1 MHALD
6 DILIHTL
13 QTLQVLGGF
22 SMGGGLALQC
32 LTKPWVHGLAGLFSL
47 SSFLAEPSAAYSEQ
61 HSTQLPLYIAHGL
74 QDGLVPAHWGRMTA
88 QRLRSVYTDLQHIEY
103 DDLDHELGEQEL
115 EQLAQWI
122 LARHSAA
129 SSSSSSSAADSSNT
143 AAAAAAVDSAN
154 SADASSSSSN
164 SHASTSAA
172 APVRCTVQTDG
183 DSSTAT
189 FWVPA
194 AMQEALTAHPLTARG
209 SFFQLEHGS
218 ESGTVTATFE
228 SPKPE
233 LTASALAAR
242 IEARLADPTP
252 PGAEACTVC

>member
-1 MHALD
+1 
-6 DILIHTL
+6 
-13 QTLQVLGGF
+13 
-22 SMGGGLALQC
+22 MGGGLALQC
-32 LTKPWVHGLAGLFSL
+32 LTKPWAHELAGLFSL
-47 SSFLAEPSAAYSEQ
+47 SSFLAEPSAAYNEQ

-74 QDGLVPAHWGRMTA
+74 QDGLVPARWGRATA
-88 QRLRSVYTDLQHIEY
+88 QRLQSVYTDLQHIEY
-103 DDLDHELGEQEL
+103 ADLDHELSEQEL

-122 LARHSAA
+122 LAQHSAA
-129 SSSSSSSAADSSNT
+129 CSSGSNSDGT
-143 AAAAAAVDSAN
+143 TTNSGSAAAAAADRARSVDTT
-154 SADASSSSSN
+154 SSN
-164 SHASTSAA
+164 SSSTATS
-172 APVRCTVQTDG
+172 VRYAVQTDG

-209 SFFQLEHGS
+209 SYFQLEHGS

>member
-1 MHALD
+1 
-6 DILIHTL
+6 
-13 QTLQVLGGF
+13 
-22 SMGGGLALQC
+22 MGGGLALQC
-32 LTKPWVHGLAGLFSL
+32 LTKPWAHELAGLFSL

-74 QDGLVPAHWGRMTA
+74 QDGLVPARWGHATA
-88 QRLRSVYTDLQHIEY
+88 QRLRSVYSNLQHIEY

-122 LARHSAA
+122 LAQHSAA
-129 SSSSSSSAADSSNT
+129 SSSSSYSSADTASSSN
-143 AAAAAAVDSAN
+143 AAAADRAS
-154 SADASSSSSN
+154 SADTTSSSSST
-164 SHASTSAA
+164 ATS
-172 APVRCTVQTDG
+172 VRYTVQTDG

-189 FWVPA
+189 FWVSA
-194 AMQEALTAHPLTARG
+194 AMQALTAHPLAARG
-209 SFFQLEHGS
+209 SYFQLEHGS

-242 IEARLADPTP
+242 IDARLADPTP
-252 PGAEACTVC
+252 PGAEFCTVC

>member
-1 MHALD
+1 
-6 DILIHTL
+6 
-13 QTLQVLGGF
+13 
-22 SMGGGLALQC
+22 MGGGLALQC
-32 LTKPWVHGLAGLFSL
+32 LTKPWAHELAGLFSL
-47 SSFLAEPSAAYSEQ
+47 SSFLAEPSAAYNEQ

-74 QDGLVPAHWGRMTA
+74 QDGLVPARWGRATA
-88 QRLRSVYTDLQHIEY
+88 QRLRSVYSDLQHIEH

-122 LARHSAA
+122 LAQHSAA
-129 SSSSSSSAADSSNT
+129 CSSDSSITTASSSTATAADRDSSARTSSSSHATTTGDTSST
-143 AAAAAAVDSAN
+143 T
-154 SADASSSSSN
+154 
-164 SHASTSAA
+164 TS
-172 APVRCTVQTDG
+172 VHYTVQTDG

-189 FWVPA
+189 FWVPV

-209 SFFQLEHGS
+209 SYFQLEHGS